1 MTTTTFT
8 QRAGAVNS
16 IPDTVRFWLRAEGA
30 AALVA
35 GLVIYFQLGGNWL
48 LAIPLL
54 LLPDISAIGYLG
66 GQRVGAFTY
75 NLIHNWL
82 VGLAVLGAGMWLSND
97 LVTIAG
103 AILVAHVGMDRL
115 AGYGLKHTSGFKD
128 THMQRA

>member
-8 QRAGAVNS
+8 QRAGAVSS

-66 GQRVGAFTY
+66 GVRVGAFTY
-75 NLIHNWL
+75 NLVHNWL
-82 VGLAVLGAGMWLSND
+82 VGLAVLGAGVWLSND